1 MNLKAAT
8 RIFARLNNFAA
19 FKQHQRTMETLTTNH
34 ITVSVETEYL
44 AEHSNPR
51 TGKYIFGYHITIEN
65 GSPHTVQLLRRH
77 WLIQDACGTLREV
90 EGEGVVGL
98 QPVLAPG
105 EVHGYS
111 SFCNLD
117 TDTGKMTGAYLMAR
131 TDDSSVFEASIPEFV
146 MVAPFK
152 LN

>member
-1 MNLKAAT
+1 MD
-8 RIFARLNNFAA
+8 
-19 FKQHQRTMETLTTNH
+19 TLTTNN
-34 ITVSVETEYL
+34 ITVSVETQYL
-44 AEHSNPR
+44 AAHSNPR
-51 TGKYIFGYHITIEN
+51 AGKYIFGYHITIEN
-65 GSPHTVQLLRRH
+65 HSPHTVQLLRRH
-77 WLIQDACGTLREV
+77 WIIQDACGTLREV
-90 EGEGVVGL
+90 EGDGVVGL

-117 TDTGKMTGAYLMAR
+117 TDIGKMVGVYQMTRMN
-131 TDDSSVFEASIPEFV
+131 DSSLFDAKIPEFL

>member
-1 MNLKAAT
+1 
-8 RIFARLNNFAA
+8 
-19 FKQHQRTMETLTTNH
+19 METLTTNN

-44 AEHSNPR
+44 AAHSNPR
-51 TGKYIFGYHITIEN
+51 EGKFIFGYHITIEN
-65 GSPHTVQLLRRH
+65 GSSHRVQLMRRH
-77 WLIQDACGTLREV
+77 WVIVDSNGTTREV

-98 QPVLAPG
+98 QPTLAPG

-117 TDTGKMTGAYLMAR
+117 TEMGRMAGTYLMTR
-131 TDDSSVFEASIPEFV
+131 LDDGSSFEAAIPEFK

-152 LN
+152 MN

>member
-1 MNLKAAT
+1 MD
-8 RIFARLNNFAA
+8 I
-19 FKQHQRTMETLTTNH
+19 LTTNH
-34 ITVSVETEYL
+34 ITVSVETEYQ
-44 AEHSNPR
+44 AAHSNPR
-51 TGKYIFGYHITIEN
+51 AGKYIFGYYITIEN

-77 WLIQDACGTLREV
+77 WIIQDACGTLREV

-117 TDTGKMTGAYLMAR
+117 TDIGKMAGTYLMTR
-131 TDDSSVFEASIPEFV
+131 TEDGSMFEAIVPEFV

>member
-1 MNLKAAT
+1 
-8 RIFARLNNFAA
+8 
-19 FKQHQRTMETLTTNH
+19 METLTTNN

-44 AEHSNPR
+44 AAHSNPR
-51 TGKYIFGYHITIEN
+51 DGKFIFGYHITIEN
-65 GSPHTVQLLRRH
+65 RSPHTVQLLRRH
-77 WLIQDACGTLREV
+77 WIIMDSDGVLREV

-105 EVHGYS
+105 EIHGYS

-117 TDTGKMTGAYLMAR
+117 TAIGKMSGTYLMVR
-131 TDDSSVFEASIPEFV
+131 LDDDSRFEASIPEFR
-146 MVAPFK
+146 MIAPFV

>member
-1 MNLKAAT
+1 MQKQPVI
-8 RIFARLNNFAA
+8 RIIVS
-19 FKQHQRTMETLTTNH
+19 TMETLTTNN

-44 AEHSNPR
+44 AAHSNPR
-51 TGKYIFGYHITIEN
+51 EGKFIFGYHITIEN

-77 WLIQDACGTLREV
+77 WVILDSDGIMREV
-90 EGEGVVGL
+90 EGDGVVGL

-111 SFCNLD
+111 SFCNLS
-117 TDTGKMTGAYLMAR
+117 TEIGKMSGTYLMSRAE
-131 TDDSSVFEASIPEFV
+131 DNSLFEASIPEFR

>member
-1 MNLKAAT
+1 
-8 RIFARLNNFAA
+8 
-19 FKQHQRTMETLTTNH
+19 METLTTNH

-44 AEHSNPR
+44 AAHSNPR
-51 TGKYIFGYHITIEN
+51 AGKYIFGYHITIEN
-65 GSPHTVQLLRRH
+65 GSLHKVQLMRRH

-98 QPVLAPG
+98 QPVLTPG

-117 TDTGKMTGAYLMAR
+117 TDIGKMAGTYLMVR
-131 TDDSSVFEASIPEFV
+131 TDDGSMFEATIPEFI

>member
-1 MNLKAAT
+1 MD
-8 RIFARLNNFAA
+8 
-19 FKQHQRTMETLTTNH
+19 TLTTNH

-51 TGKYIFGYHITIEN
+51 AGKYLFGYHITIEN

-105 EVHGYS
+105 EVHRYS
-111 SFCNLD
+111 SYCDLA
-117 TDTGKMTGAYLMAR
+117 TETGKMVGTYLMTR
-131 TDDSSVFEASIPEFV
+131 TADGSLFEANVPAFV
-146 MVAPFK
+146 LVAPFK